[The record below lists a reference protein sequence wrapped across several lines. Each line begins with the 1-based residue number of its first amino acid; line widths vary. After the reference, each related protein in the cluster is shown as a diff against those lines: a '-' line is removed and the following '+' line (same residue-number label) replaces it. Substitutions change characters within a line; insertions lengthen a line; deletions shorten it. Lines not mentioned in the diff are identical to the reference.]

1 MRSSRVMFALIALLA
16 TGTQAQQPAQS
27 WTRQSLSQLRSWVSA
42 APDDAL
48 PRPDSSALERAIAG
62 DNPAKVDQAASDLAL
77 RLAQM
82 HLLGASSAAERAGW
96 GIADTDRSID
106 LRGQLAVA
114 LAAGRIDDFFA
125 GQRPQHPDY
134 TILRDAYRA
143 ETDPAK
149 KQVIGHNMERW
160 RWMPLA
166 LGQDYLLVN
175 TAAFEAVRWRGGQRL
190 GTWRVITGKVSSPT
204 PVFSAMV
211 TGVNLNP
218 WWNVPSNIV
227 RESVGSLIRRSPA
240 TARARGYVW
249 SGGSV
254 RQKPGPQNALGRMKL
269 VMPNRY
275 SVYLHDTPSRDLFD
289 REVRAFSHGCVRVG
303 DALGLAENLL
313 QGTRTRAEIDAIV
326 ASNRSVTISLAQP
339 IPVYIAYFTAGTK
352 ADGTFAMFP
361 DIYGRDK
368 RMARLA
374 RGGLADCSSV
384 RGRA

>member
-62 DNPAKVDQAASDLAL
+62 DNPAEVDQAASDLAL

-134 TILRDAYRA
+134 AVLRDAYRA

-313 QGTRTRAEIDAIV
+313 QGTRTRAEIDGIV

>member
-1 MRSSRVMFALIALLA
+1 MRSSRVLFALIALLGA
-16 TGTQAQQPAQS
+16 GTQAQQPTQS
-27 WTRQSLSQLRSWVSA
+27 WTQHSLSQLRGWVAA

-48 PRPDSSALERAIAG
+48 PRPDSSALDRAIAG
-62 DNPAKVDQAASDLAL
+62 GNPAEVDQAASALAL
-77 RLAQM
+77 KLAHM
-82 HLLGASSAAERAGW
+82 HLLGAASAAERAGW
-96 GIADTDRSID
+96 GIADTDRSFD
-106 LRGQLAVA
+106 VRAQLAVA

-134 TILRDAYRA
+134 AVLRDAYRA

-149 KQVIGHNMERW
+149 KQVIAGNMERW

-175 TAAFEAVRWRGGQRL
+175 AAAFEAVRWRGGQRL
-190 GTWRVITGKVSSPT
+190 GTWRVITGKVSTPT
-204 PVFSAMV
+204 PVFSATV

-249 SGGSV
+249 SGGTV

-275 SVYLHDTPSRDLFD
+275 SVYLHDTPNRDLFE

-303 DALGLAENLL
+303 DALGLAESLL
-313 QGTRTRAEIDAIV
+313 EGARTRTEIDAIV
-326 ASNRSVTISLAQP
+326 ASNRSVTISLVQP
-339 IPVYIAYFTAGTK
+339 VPVYIAYFTAGTK

-368 RMARLA
+368 RIARLA
-374 RGGLADCSSV
+374 RAGVTECAGA
-384 RGRA
+384 AA